1 MFNVILILS
10 LYVFFKTIGYA
21 IYEYS
26 ENSNKV
32 VAFIIV
38 FLALISLIAP
48 VVVTIIQ

>member
-26 ENSNKV
+26 ENSNR
-32 VAFIIV
+32 VAAGIIA
-38 FLALISLIAP
+38 FLAIVSLIAP